1 MIYWSIQA
9 AKKSKY
15 VNSIYVTSDDKQIIN
30 YSKKLKIKTILRPK
44 NLSDD
49 KTFKMEAI
57 RHAVKNISK
66 IKNLQ

>member
-1 MIYWSIQA
+1 M
-9 AKKSKY
+9 
-15 VNSIYVTSDDKQIIN
+15 TSDDKQIIN
-30 YSKKLKIKTILRPK
+30 YSKTENKTILRPK